1 MEKRIIGFR
10 NMVANANDFK
20 YLALRLIETGR
31 NKFGDKIYGTQFFVN
46 GGFSIELYFKA
57 IMKYENKNIAKS
69 HELNKLFEALNTGTK
84 EYLKKEFSNE
94 FNNYM
99 NKEKNELLKDEFSDN
114 LVDYLNKEKNVFEN
128 WRYCYEQ
135 GCLMGSIVH
144 MKIILNILEKYCS
157 GLVKELDSNE

>member
-1 MEKRIIGFR
+1 MEKRIIEFR

-20 YLALRLIETGR
+20 YLALKLIQTGKNR
-31 NKFGDKIYGTQFFVN
+31 FGSKIYGTQFFVN

-57 IMKYENKNIAKS
+57 IMKYENKKITMS
-69 HELNKLFEALNTGTK
+69 HELNKLFNTLSSDTK
-84 EYLKKEFSNE
+84 EYLKNEFSNK

-114 LVDYLNKEKNVFEN
+114 LVDYLNKEKDVFKI

-144 MKIILNILEKYCS
+144 MKIILNILEKYCN
-157 GLVKELDSNE
+157 GLVKELDNNE

>member
-1 MEKRIIGFR
+1 MEKRIIEFR

-20 YLALRLIETGR
+20 YLALKLIQTGKNR
-31 NKFGDKIYGTQFFVN
+31 FGSKIYGTQFFVN

-57 IMKYENKNIAKS
+57 IMKYENKKITMS
-69 HELNKLFEALNTGTK
+69 HELNKLFNTLSADTK

-114 LVDYLNKEKNVFEN
+114 LVDYLNKEKDVFEN

-144 MKIILNILEKYCS
+144 MKIILNILEKYCN
-157 GLVKELDSNE
+157 GLVKELDNNE

>member
-94 FNNYM
+94 FNN
-99 NKEKNELLKDEFSDN
+99 FSS
-114 LVDYLNKEKNVFEN
+114 FI
-128 WRYCYEQ
+128 
-135 GCLMGSIVH
+135 SINF
-144 MKIILNILEKYCS
+144 IFSFAFSCEISSTSYS
-157 GLVKELDSNE
+157 G